1 MLSESTSNKILS
13 LYKKYLNDITS
24 FSKDDLKHL
33 MLLYSE
39 HSLFHDILTIK
50 GYTAFKKILYNIR
63 LKPCEKYDTMVKFD
77 SNKNVFNL
85 LLCGNVKKRNLFKGM
100 RKEYSK
106 KNSGKYL
113 YCVYQCLSNCLFGEI
128 DRHVYMK
135 YLVSSASDLYDRFFE
150 KISKFNFFENL
161 SITQYNELFLN
172 YDEIKYGPHEII
184 YEEDDN
190 VDGIYLILK
199 GKCLILKKKVI
210 NLSKNRSNGALY
222 QNNFLTISNS
232 NDNNINSRQ
241 KSQYNKSKEFRTLF
255 AKNNKN
261 NNALLTMG
269 IGDIFGDLEINLNN
283 NRREFTVKCE
293 NYNKTKVWFFS
304 IDLIKNIIK
313 NFKEIS
319 EQKYDII
326 RTRFEYANI
335 VEKVKKENP
344 INIKEIKIEDLID
357 NSKKIYSNFKPFQQ
371 KINICALQPNFNE
384 IKKEKNLPQKNN
396 KFLLTSRNKIL
407 NRKSLNFNKKS
418 SISQPKTKL
427 KLLANKPQNANPKN
441 LISIRTENNYVK
453 KVTSNTYAINERNKE
468 KIEKIKNIKSL
479 EKKIYLKRM
488 NKKNAKSLFK
498 FSNDD
503 TF

>member
-1 MLSESTSNKILS
+1 M
-13 LYKKYLNDITS
+13 
-24 FSKDDLKHL
+24 
-33 MLLYSE
+33 
-39 HSLFHDILTIK
+39 
-50 GYTAFKKILYNIR
+50 
-63 LKPCEKYDTMVKFD
+63 
-77 SNKNVFNL
+77 
-85 LLCGNVKKRNLFKGM
+85 
-100 RKEYSK
+100 
-106 KNSGKYL
+106 
-113 YCVYQCLSNCLFGEI
+113 
-128 DRHVYMK
+128 
-135 YLVSSASDLYDRFFE
+135 
-150 KISKFNFFENL
+150 

-172 YDEIKYGPHEII
+172 YDEIKYGPHETI

-241 KSQYNKSKEFRTLF
+241 NSQYNKSKEFRTLF

-344 INIKEIKIEDLID
+344 INIKEIKIEDVID

-453 KVTSNTYAINERNKE
+453 KVTSNTYAINEINKE